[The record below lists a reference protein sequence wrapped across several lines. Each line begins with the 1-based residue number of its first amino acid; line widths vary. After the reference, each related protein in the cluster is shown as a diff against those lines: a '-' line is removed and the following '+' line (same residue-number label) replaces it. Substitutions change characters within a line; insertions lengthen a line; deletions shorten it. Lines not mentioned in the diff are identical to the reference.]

1 MQFCNYQ
8 KHLFF
13 KLELGR
19 SWMESLLETRI
30 WRLEMSFRGHLRE
43 KVIRQYLHLRPV
55 NKVKSKPQ
63 LGTVWIRIKYQMKL
77 RLRTH
82 CSVIQFWRVGVF
94 VMWWLLLLIYHTLIS
109 WSRRRA
115 LWCKLSKNLLGY
127 RIPLFH
133 IVIKPLKTFDFLN
146 YHFLK
151 VCENRLLTT
160 FSVFSYGQT
169 RNARKACPNGVSL
182 PEWILKSREIGT
194 L

>member
-55 NKVKSKPQ
+55 NKVKSKPK
-63 LGTVWIRIKYQMKL
+63 LGTVWIRLKYQMKL

-82 CSVIQFWRVGVF
+82 CPVIQFWRVGVF

-127 RIPLFH
+127 LIPLFH
-133 IVIKPLKTFDFLN
+133 IVIKSLKAFDFL
-146 YHFLK
+146 LK

-160 FSVFSYGQT
+160 LSVFHMDRLEMHVKPVQMVFHFQ
-169 RNARKACPNGVSL
+169 NGFSNL
-182 PEWILKSREIGT
+182 GT
-194 L
+194 